1 MRKEQGKKLKELMA
15 RKRAE
20 KKKLLENE
28 LADLSSLESL
38 KTEKEA
44 FKEELATRGF
54 KTVEAYTKRIKF
66 LNVKLGIEQPEEE
79 EEIDKNRYSLLEIAD
94 EFLKPDQLK

>member
-1 MRKEQGKKLKELMA
+1 MA

-54 KTVEAYTKRIKF
+54 KTAEAYTKRIKF
-66 LNVKLGIEQPEEE
+66 LNVKLGIEKPEDEE
-79 EEIDKNRYSLLEIAD
+79 PDKSRYSLLEVAD
-94 EFLKPDQLK
+94 EFLKPEQLK